1 MVRNRRALMLLKSCA
16 AILSV
21 LLCVSLLVGCIAN
34 NPPRDDS
41 ENTTEA
47 EEESTWQTETDTHEA
62 ETGFPNEPED
72 GHTKRY

>member
-1 MVRNRRALMLLKSCA
+1 MLLKPCT

-21 LLCVSLLVGCIAN
+21 LLCVSLLVGCITN
-34 NPPRDDS
+34 DS
-41 ENTTEA
+41 HGEGSETTTEA
-47 EEESTWQTETDTHEA
+47 EESTTEIETDTYEA